1 MSPAQPMFLAGAA
14 ALSVFIAALVA
25 FQAFVMV
32 REWRVRKL
40 ALGSLRGEVAP
51 SSSMDDQNALF
62 RRGILGDAGIVRNL
76 AERIPQLWDLQHLLV
91 QSGLDW
97 TLSGFITRKAVWAVV
112 FGVIV
117 TLAADSG
124 LFTAVAMVVGWC
136 APYVYARRKK
146 TKRLRK
152 LESQLPDAIDSLA
165 RAVRAGHPLSDALRM
180 ASEETPKPLG
190 EEFRTAVEEQRFGLP
205 FEDAL
210 MGFGDRIEIMDVRI
224 LVTAILVQKEV
235 GGNLTEIL
243 EQIAETM
250 RARFNLRRQVRVYT
264 AQGRMSGY
272 TLAALPVLVG
282 LMISLINPPY
292 LRMLF
297 VEPLGQVMLTG
308 AIALQGFGFLWIRKI
323 VDIRY

>member
-1 MSPAQPMFLAGAA
+1 MFLAGAA
-14 ALSVFIAALVA
+14 ALSVFVAALVA
-25 FQAFVMV
+25 FQAYVMV

-40 ALGSLRGEVAP
+40 ALGSLRGEVVP
-51 SSSMDDQNALF
+51 SGGTSGQNPLF
-62 RRGILGDAGIVRNL
+62 RRGILGDTGIVRNL

-117 TLAADSG
+117 SLAADSG
-124 LFTAVAMVVGWC
+124 LFTAVAMVVGWL
-136 APYVYARRKK
+136 APYVYVRRKK

-180 ASEETPKPLG
+180 AAEETPKPLG

-224 LVTAILVQKEV
+224 LVTAILVQK
-235 GGNLTEIL
+235 G
-243 EQIAETM
+243 
-250 RARFNLRRQVRVYT
+250 FNLRRQVRVYT